1 MLEKYGV
8 AEFAHAC
15 MKTTVSVYKQ
25 HYLEVCAEIADKI
38 TVVSADDYNVTDIF
52 WRDFTD
58 EACEAKGDKAYFGQR
73 VASYMKGWWGDVVA
87 GGLLQQGVDKDTVK
101 NITKEFF
108 EDLLPTFVSERTD
121 RYPEF
126 YNTLALKLQRI

>member
-1 MLEKYGV
+1 
-8 AEFAHAC
+8 

-25 HYLEVCAEIADKI
+25 HYLDVCAEIGDKI

-52 WRDFTD
+52 WRDFT
-58 EACEAKGDKAYFGQR
+58 EESSESKGDLAYFGQR

-87 GGLLQQGVDKDTVK
+87 GGLLQQGVVKDTVK
-101 NITKEFF
+101 AITKEFF
-108 EDLLPTFVSERTD
+108 EDLLPAFVSERTD